1 MTKSELVKIIKE
13 ELAEVTSRPRDYGG
27 SITNTNKKGSPKYWQ
42 RVLSNLGGP
51 ELIKAIKDSGIN
63 MNQWAEFMKASNSK
77 YGPPTGKKGTLGQ
90 IFGPTSFSSSD
101 PELKSMWKQ
110 FNKHAVHMNFLKRNI
125 IPQPVSRLE
134 KNSNARIQKLI
145 KQSTKEIKHILTKNK
160 KVSQIMKGVRTRFSG
175 SVSIAP
181 KSKAGQLTIA
191 DVSDEKAL
199 ATINKKATDSKF
211 KKLLKKM
218 PVVGR
223 FLVVAGLVA
232 GAEDAYA
239 KGGTSGFA
247 SFVGK
252 SGLQMTP
259 ILGDIISAVELAR
272 IAGAPESAMDPAPG
286 LKPGLKL

>member
-13 ELAEVTSRPRDYGG
+13 ELAEITARPRDYGG

-42 RVLSNLGGP
+42 RVLGNLGGP
-51 ELIKAIKDSGIN
+51 ELIKAVKDSGIN
-63 MNQWAEFMKASNSK
+63 MNQWAEFMKASNSR
-77 YGPPTGKKGTLGQ
+77 YARPTGKKTLGQ
-90 IFGPTSFSSSD
+90 IFGAARFAGSD
-101 PELKSMWKQ
+101 PELKGMWKQ
-110 FNKHAVHMNFLKRNI
+110 FNKHAGEINFLKRNI
-125 IPQPVSRLE
+125 IPHPISRQE
-134 KNSNARIQKLI
+134 KQSNAKVQKLI
-145 KQSTKEIKHILTKNK
+145 KQHTKEIKHVLTKNK
-160 KVSQIMKGVRTRFSG
+160 KVSQIMKGIRTRFSG

-272 IAGAPESAMDPAPG
+272 IAGAPASAMDPAPG